1 MVLIGE
7 TREVELAMVIGE
19 YERDVLGLLH
29 VFGLKTPEYDKIAA
43 AAYGSVTLSPR
54 QVVSLRAETDE
65 LLRAYLSRRK
75 AEIQRE
81 KHVHA
86 QSPRVLESI
95 LDGLLANDPWRA
107 KLGEIL
113 DLCDEA
119 TAGGTT
125 IHFVG
130 G

>member
-1 MVLIGE
+1 MGK

-19 YERDVLGLLH
+19 YEHDVLGLVH
-29 VFGLKTPEYDKIAA
+29 AFGLKSPEYAKIAA
-43 AAYGSVTLSPR
+43 AAYGSSTLSPPQIVR
-54 QVVSLRAETDE
+54 LRAETDE

-75 AEIQRE
+75 AEVQRE

-86 QSPRVLESI
+86 QSPAVLEGI

-107 KLGEIL
+107 KLIEIL

-119 TAGGTT
+119 IAAGTT

-130 G
+130 D